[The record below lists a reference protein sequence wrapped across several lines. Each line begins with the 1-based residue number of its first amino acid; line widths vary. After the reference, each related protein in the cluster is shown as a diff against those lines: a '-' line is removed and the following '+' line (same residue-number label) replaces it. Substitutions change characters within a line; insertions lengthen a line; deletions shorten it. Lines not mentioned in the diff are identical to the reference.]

1 MTKVPAPRWVAP
13 TNVPGDALGAWDRTA
28 RLAVLL
34 LADRSPALLP
44 VLVWLAARR

>member
-1 MTKVPAPRWVAP
+1 MGSW
-13 TNVPGDALGAWDRTA
+13 GRTA

-34 LADRSPALLP
+34 LAERAPAVLP